1 MSTGNNTSSRR
12 SLKSGQNNSKIAR
25 GPKHV
30 KGFTT
35 RHLAALD
42 FLRTINMTKEV
53 EIVENGLA
61 VAKRAQ
67 GLYDLDSFDPD
78 ASDDEVC
85 SVCACMSVGV
95 YVHVYVQHAL
105 KFIVVP
111 SRCVF

>member
-1 MSTGNNTSSRR
+1 MSNNPGNSSRR
-12 SLKSGQNNSKIAR
+12 SLKLRQNNSKIAHSK
-25 GPKHV
+25 GHV

-42 FLRTINMTKEV
+42 FLRTINMTKEA

-78 ASDDEVC
+78 GSDDEV
-85 SVCACMSVGV
+85 SASSMR
-95 YVHVYVQHAL
+95 A
-105 KFIVVP
+105 
-111 SRCVF
+111 